1 VPTFTQSSDGASHF
15 ESPAVTDAEVLAG
28 PVSLVDP
35 EVLVDPVVLV
45 GPEVLVGPVALLDA
59 AALAAGVSAAFA
71 AVKSRQAM
79 APAAP
84 PTLLLGTDPISCL
97 SLQLI
102 RSMVAEPPVGRHPH
116 L

>member
-1 VPTFTQSSDGASHF
+1 MSRPSTTGLVRTPAPRATLRLQVPTFTQSSDGASHF

-79 APAAP
+79 AP
-84 PTLLLGTDPISCL
+84 
-97 SLQLI
+97 
-102 RSMVAEPPVGRHPH
+102 
-116 L
+116 